1 MPLSLSKLKLN
12 LLGGEL
18 DVDQFSLPQHN
29 PAYLRLSN
37 IELSE
42 ILQLMQYNQLEMY
55 GKVNAN
61 LPFWI
66 ESSPCIICDGII
78 EQGSHWQIHLSD
90 ELINKI
96 EEGGGLTE
104 RILTNLMETMN
115 VYDSNIKVNLLQ
127 DGTGLMN
134 AQIKANNALDNPI
147 FLNYNHKENAFDLWD
162 SINFGAELQQ
172 NLEYR
177 FYQKRENK

>member
-1 MPLSLSKLKLN
+1 MF
-12 LLGGEL
+12 
-18 DVDQFSLPQHN
+18 QFSIPTLPVMSSFIPFISQLWI
-29 PAYLRLSN
+29 YLSHLRS
-37 IELSE
+37 
-42 ILQLMQYNQLEMY
+42 
-55 GKVNAN
+55 
-61 LPFWI
+61 FWI